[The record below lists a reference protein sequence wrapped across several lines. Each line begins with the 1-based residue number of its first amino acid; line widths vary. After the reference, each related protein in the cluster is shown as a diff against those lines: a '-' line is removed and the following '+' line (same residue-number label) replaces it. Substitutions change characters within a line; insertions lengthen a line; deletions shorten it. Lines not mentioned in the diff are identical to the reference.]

1 MQAPPGPP
9 TTQKL
14 VLLGA
19 GHAHVHVLAQLA
31 QNRPADLDVTVVS
44 PYPFQTYSGMT
55 PGLVAG
61 HYTEDECQIPL
72 EPLVRAAGARWL
84 PARCTGLA
92 PAANTVQ
99 LAASSQAAGD
109 PADIP
114 ETLPYDLLSIDTGAV
129 LDRERLAQD
138 IPGAPEHALIVR
150 PIEVFAR
157 LWPEV
162 LALAQTRALSVAVIG
177 AGAAGLELLFA
188 AEQQLRN
195 TGHPARFTL
204 VTGGAEVAA
213 NYPEGMRQ
221 RVLRQ
226 LQRRQ
231 ITVVHNTC
239 VGIEL
244 GLLRLDN
251 GTILACDAPILA
263 IGTHA
268 PPWLKNSPGSEGGD
282 NHQLALSD
290 SGHVLVNAFQQSTSH
305 PNVFAAGDVATR
317 ADHPHPKSGV
327 YAVRAGPPLA
337 HNLLAAHAR
346 QPLKPHHPPA
356 RTLNLLSCGAGHAI
370 GSYGPLSWEG
380 AWVWRWKDHIDR
392 AFVEKYTLPE
402 VWPAAPIAPPPAR

>member
-1 MQAPPGPP
+1 MQATPGIK
-9 TTQKL
+9 KL

-61 HYTEDECQIPL
+61 HYTEAECQIQL

-84 PARCTGLA
+84 PARCTGVT
-92 PAANTVQ
+92 PDSQTVQ
-99 LAASSQAAGD
+99 LAASSHASE
-109 PADIP
+109 PTEVP
-114 ETLPYDLLSIDTGAV
+114 ETLRYDLLSIDTGAV

-150 PIEVFAR
+150 PIEAFAR

-162 LALAQTRALSVAVIG
+162 LALAQTRPLSVAVVG
-177 AGAAGLELLFA
+177 AGAAGLELLMA
-188 AEQQLRN
+188 AEQRLRQA
-195 TGHPARFTL
+195 GHAARFTL
-204 VTGGAEVAA
+204 ITGGGEAAES
-213 NYPEGMRQ
+213 YPEGVRR

-226 LQRRQ
+226 LRKRQ
-231 ITVVHNTC
+231 ITVLREAC
-239 VGIEL
+239 VGIEA
-244 GLLRLDN
+244 GALRLAC
-251 GTILACDAPILA
+251 GASLACDVPILA

-268 PPWLKNSPGSEGGD
+268 PPWLQGSA
-282 NHQLALSD
+282 LARSD
-290 SGHVLVNAFQQSTSH
+290 SGHVLVNAFLQSTSH

-327 YAVRAGPPLA
+327 YAVRAGPPLV
-337 HNLLAAHAR
+337 HNLLAAHAG
-346 QPLKPHHPPA
+346 QALKAHHPPE

-380 AWVWRWKDHIDR
+380 AWVWRWKDRIDR
-392 AFVEKYTLPE
+392 AFVAKYSLD
-402 VWPAAPIAPPPAR
+402 RG

>member
-1 MQAPPGPP
+1 MQATPG
-9 TTQKL
+9 TKKL

-61 HYTEDECQIPL
+61 YYTEEECQIPL

-84 PARCTGLA
+84 PARCTGVV

-99 LAASSQAAGD
+99 LAAASQATGSAEV
-109 PADIP
+109 PA
-114 ETLPYDLLSIDTGAV
+114 TLPYDLLSIDTGAV

-157 LWPEV
+157 LWPQV

-188 AEQQLRN
+188 AEQQLREK
-195 TGHPARFTL
+195 GHPARFTL

-213 NYPEGMRQ
+213 NYPDGVRR

-226 LQRRQ
+226 LQQRQ
-231 ITVVHNTC
+231 ITVLRETC
-239 VGIEL
+239 VGIEM
-244 GLLRLDN
+244 GALRL
-251 GTILACDAPILA
+251 GSGATLVCDAPILA

-268 PPWLKNSPGSEGGD
+268 PPWLQGDEGTENSR
-282 NHQLALSD
+282 LALSE

-317 ADHPHPKSGV
+317 IDHPHPKSGV

-337 HNLLAAHAR
+337 HNLLAAHAN
-346 QPLKPHHPPA
+346 QPLKPHHPPE

-380 AWVWRWKDHIDR
+380 AWVWRWKDRIDR

-402 VWPAAPIAPPPAR
+402 VWPVSQADD